1 MFNFKDKQDYLNQ
14 RKNLVDEAQALLN
27 EGKNEEAEAK
37 MNDIEACD
45 NAWNDFAK
53 ELANKA
59 ALEDRLKGLDMANR
73 SVSVP
78 GGVASK
84 VTNICGEVNIEEQE
98 KSYVNAWAK
107 AIMGKGNTMTD
118 EEKSVF
124 ELKNAAL
131 STETH
136 GVLIPNTVVSGIW
149 EKIGET
155 YPLWD
160 DIANKTHVKGTLEM
174 IKEDDGDEASWYD
187 EATSIAEGEESFAT
201 FTLSGCELAR
211 DITVTWKLK
220 EMAIDDFIPYIQR
233 KLAKKIGK
241 ALAYGVVSGKGKPGL
256 SDSFKPEPKGIVTA
270 LEAES
275 STPRIVTYGDS
286 DPVTYQKL
294 TGIMAKIKS
303 GYAKGMAIYANNTT
317 IWDVLANVL
326 DTTGKPYFVPD
337 ATSGGV
343 GRLFGKVVKEDDSI
357 PTDGILFANVK
368 EGYAVNFNKDIILD
382 QEDHKKSRTT
392 DYIAYGI
399 VDGDVVT
406 TDAFVYLKKAQA

>member
-1 MFNFKDKQDYLNQ
+1 MFNFKNKEDYLNQ
-14 RKNLVDEAQALLN
+14 RKALVDEAQALLN

-59 ALEDRLKGLDMANR
+59 ALENRLNGLDMSNK

-78 GGVASK
+78 GGVACK
-84 VTNICGEVNIEEQE
+84 IVNMGGEVNIEDQE
-98 KSYVNAWAK
+98 NTYVNAWAK
-107 AIMGKGNTMTD
+107 AIMGKGNAMTD
-118 EEKSVF
+118 EERSAF
-124 ELKNAAL
+124 ELKNSDL

-136 GVLIPNTVVSGIW
+136 GVLIPNTVVNGIW
-149 EKIGET
+149 EKIAET

-160 DIANKTHVKGTLEM
+160 DIANKTHVKGTIEM
-174 IKEDDGDEASWYD
+174 IKEDEGDEASWYD
-187 EATSIAEGEESFAT
+187 EATPIAEGEETFNT

-241 ALAYGVVSGKGKPGL
+241 ALAYGVAQGKGKPGT
-256 SDSFKPEPKGIVTA
+256 SDSFKPEPRGIITA
-270 LEAES
+270 LNAES
-275 STPRIVTYGDS
+275 GTPRVVTYSES
-286 DPVTYQKL
+286 DPMTYKKL
-294 TGIMAKIKS
+294 TGVMALIKS
-303 GYAKGMAIYANNTT
+303 GYAKGMTIYANNTT
-317 IWDVLANVL
+317 IWNELANVL
-326 DTTGKPYFVPD
+326 DQTGKPYFVPD
-337 ATSGGV
+337 AMSGGV

-357 PTDGILFANVK
+357 PADAILFANVK

-382 QEDHKKSRTT
+382 QEDHKKTRTT

-406 TDAFVYLKKAQA
+406 TDAFVYLKKA

>member
-1 MFNFKDKQDYLNQ
+1 MFNFKNKEDYLNQ
-14 RKNLVDEAQALLN
+14 RKALVDEAEALIN
-27 EGKNEEAEAK
+27 AGKNEEAETK
-37 MNDIEACD
+37 MNEIEACD
-45 NAWNDFAK
+45 SAWNDFAK
-53 ELANKA
+53 ELVNKA
-59 ALEDRLKGLDMANR
+59 ALENRLKGLDMGNK
-73 SVSVP
+73 SVLVP

-84 VTNICGEVNIEEQE
+84 ITNLGEEATIENQE
-98 KSYVNAWAK
+98 SAYVNAWAK
-107 AIMGKGNTMTD
+107 AIMGKGNTMTA
-118 EEKSVF
+118 EEKSAF
-124 ELKNAAL
+124 ELKNVAL

-136 GVLIPNTVVSGIW
+136 GVLIPNSVVSGIW

-187 EATSIAEGEESFAT
+187 EATPIAEGEESFST

-241 ALAYGVVSGKGKPGL
+241 ALAYGVAQGKGKPGTNE
-256 SDSFKPEPKGIVTA
+256 SFKPEPRGIITA
-270 LEAES
+270 LESES
-275 STPRIVTYGDS
+275 SKPRIVTYGEA

-303 GYAKGMAIYANNTT
+303 GYAKGMIIYANNTT
-317 IWDVLANVL
+317 IWNELANVL
-326 DTTGKPYFVPD
+326 DQTGKPYFVPD
-337 ATSGGV
+337 AMSGGV

-357 PTDGILFANVK
+357 PEDSILFANVK

-382 QEDHKKSRTT
+382 QEDHKKTRTT
-392 DYIAYGI
+392 DYIAYGV

-406 TDAFVYLKKAQA
+406 TDAFVYLKKA